1 MKSPKEMTIKE
12 LVWEFRMERRGDKIG
27 TFYPPSDPQRRDEL
41 MERMKAQKPEIMQ
54 YLIDQENEKARTA
67 QERQDRIDAIPG
79 LKELKDAIEDLRKWN
94 EEFEQNWERGDS
106 GVGLRPRPQYDLDAM
121 RAKYPRA
128 TGYLAAESM
137 ALSPNYVKAASGQ
150 KALNRIIEGE
160 DHVQALADAK
170 AEWDAYV
177 QEHIWD

>member
-54 YLIDQENEKARTA
+54 YLIDQENQKARA
-67 QERQDRIDAIPG
+67 AQDRQEKIDAIPG
-79 LKELKDAIEDLRKWN
+79 LAEREAAIEDISKWD
-94 EEFEQNWERGDS
+94 EEFERNWERGDS

-121 RAKYPRA
+121 RAEYPRA
-128 TGYLAAESM
+128 AAYLAAESM
-137 ALSPNYVKAASGQ
+137 SLSPNYIKASAGQ
-150 KALNRIIEGE
+150 KALNKIINGE